1 MIGVLKSELFKLRT
15 TRATKIVVICSVVL
29 PAIIFSLTCMFAFSN
44 GEVGDSLAS
53 MVGNF
58 APLTGLLLGVVGV
71 LCSTQEY
78 SQGTIRITL
87 VATPSRLKVFVAK
100 LLTTVVVSVV
110 SALLMLL
117 LCLVPSQVILS
128 TRNVTFELI
137 GSDIRVLFS
146 AVILSAFL
154 SILGLS
160 LGLIFKSSPGA
171 ISALLLWPTILE
183 GMVFGLLSV
192 AFDNNMMKFAPVQG
206 NGFRLIATYVGT
218 DENTWLVSLTYFSAF
233 VAVFAT
239 HSDNRKGS
247 DFFITKQQPKDCCNN
262 RSEENSDDA
271 TYGTSSHHKHS
282 VHHISKA
289 RAECTEN

>member
-1 MIGVLKSELFKLRT
+1 
-15 TRATKIVVICSVVL
+15 
-29 PAIIFSLTCMFAFSN
+29 MFAFSN

-87 VATPSRLKVFVAK
+87 VATPNRQKVFIAK
-100 LLTTVVVSVV
+100 FVTTLVV
-110 SALLMLL
+110 SAASSILMLL
-117 LCLVPSQVILS
+117 LCLVPSQLILS
-128 TRNVTFELI
+128 SRNTDFVTI
-137 GSDIRVLFS
+137 GSDVRILFS
-146 AVILSAFL
+146 TVILSAFL

-192 AFDNNMMKFAPVQG
+192 AFDRNMMKFAPVQG
-206 NGFRLIATYVGT
+206 NGFRLIARYA
-218 DENTWLVSLTYFSAF
+218 DESNSWLVSLAVFSAF
-233 VAVFAT
+233 VAVFAVL
-239 HSDNRKGS
+239 GAV
-247 DFFITKQQPKDCCNN
+247 FFS
-262 RSEENSDDA
+262 RRDA
-271 TYGTSSHHKHS
+271 
-282 VHHISKA
+282 
-289 RAECTEN
+289 

>member
-15 TRATKIVVICSVVL
+15 TRATKIVVICSVAL
-29 PAIIFSLTCMFAFSN
+29 PAIIFGLTSAFAFTN
-44 GEVGDSLAS
+44 GEVGDSLVS

-87 VATPSRLKVFVAK
+87 VATPNRLKVFIAK
-100 LLTTVVVSVV
+100 LLTTLVVSVA

-117 LCLVPSQVILS
+117 LCLLSSQVILS

-206 NGFRLIATYVGT
+206 NGFRLIATYAGT

-233 VAVFAT
+233 VAVFAVLGAVLFT
-239 HSDNRKGS
+239 R
-247 DFFITKQQPKDCCNN
+247 
-262 RSEENSDDA
+262 RDA
-271 TYGTSSHHKHS
+271 
-282 VHHISKA
+282 
-289 RAECTEN
+289 

>member
-29 PAIIFSLTCMFAFSN
+29 PAIIFSLTSMFAFSN

-87 VATPSRLKVFVAK
+87 VATPNRLKVFVAK
-100 LLTTVVVSVV
+100 LLTTLVVSIA
-110 SALLMLL
+110 SA
-117 LCLVPSQVILS
+117 
-128 TRNVTFELI
+128 LI

-183 GMVFGLLSV
+183 GMVFGLLSL
-192 AFDNNMMKFAPVQG
+192 AFKDSNLFKFAPIQG
-206 NGFRLIATYVGT
+206 NGFKLVSTFFNS
-218 DENTWLVSLTYFSAF
+218 DENSWLTSLTYFSAF
-233 VAVFAT
+233 VSVFVVVGAVLF
-239 HSDNRKGS
+239 SR
-247 DFFITKQQPKDCCNN
+247 
-262 RSEENSDDA
+262 RDA
-271 TYGTSSHHKHS
+271 
-282 VHHISKA
+282 
-289 RAECTEN
+289 

>member
-15 TRATKIVVICSVVL
+15 TRATKIVVICSVAL
-29 PAIIFSLTCMFAFSN
+29 PAIIFGLTSAFAFTN
-44 GEVGDSLAS
+44 GEVGDSLVS

-87 VATPSRLKVFVAK
+87 VATPNRLKVFVAK
-100 LLTTVVVSVV
+100 LLTTLVVSIA

-117 LCLVPSQVILS
+117 LCLLLSQVVLS

-233 VAVFAT
+233 VAVFAVLGAALFT
-239 HSDNRKGS
+239 R
-247 DFFITKQQPKDCCNN
+247 
-262 RSEENSDDA
+262 RDA
-271 TYGTSSHHKHS
+271 
-282 VHHISKA
+282 
-289 RAECTEN
+289 

>member
-15 TRATKIVVICSVVL
+15 TRATKIVVICSVAL
-29 PAIIFSLTCMFAFSN
+29 PAIIFGLTSAFAFTN

-87 VATPSRLKVFVAK
+87 VATPNRLKVFVAK
-100 LLTTVVVSVV
+100 LLTTLVVSIA

-117 LCLVPSQVILS
+117 LCLLLSQVVLS

-218 DENTWLVSLTYFSAF
+218 DENTWLISLTYFSAF
-233 VAVFAT
+233 VAVFAVLGAVLFA
-239 HSDNRKGS
+239 R
-247 DFFITKQQPKDCCNN
+247 
-262 RSEENSDDA
+262 RDA
-271 TYGTSSHHKHS
+271 
-282 VHHISKA
+282 
-289 RAECTEN
+289 

>member
-29 PAIIFSLTCMFAFSN
+29 PAIIFSLTSMFAFSN

-100 LLTTVVVSVV
+100 LLTTVVVSVA

-117 LCLVPSQVILS
+117 LCLLPSQLILS

-218 DENTWLVSLTYFSAF
+218 EENTWLVSLTYFSAF
-233 VAVFAT
+233 VAVFTVLGAVLFA
-239 HSDNRKGS
+239 R
-247 DFFITKQQPKDCCNN
+247 
-262 RSEENSDDA
+262 RDA
-271 TYGTSSHHKHS
+271 
-282 VHHISKA
+282 
-289 RAECTEN
+289 

>member
-29 PAIIFSLTCMFAFSN
+29 PAIIFSLTSMFAFSN
-44 GEVGDSLAS
+44 GEVGDSLVS

-87 VATPSRLKVFVAK
+87 VATPSRSKVFVAK
-100 LLTTVVVSVV
+100 LLTTVVVSVA

-117 LCLVPSQVILS
+117 LCLLPSQVILS

-233 VAVFAT
+233 VAVFAVLGAALFT
-239 HSDNRKGS
+239 R
-247 DFFITKQQPKDCCNN
+247 
-262 RSEENSDDA
+262 RDA
-271 TYGTSSHHKHS
+271 
-282 VHHISKA
+282 
-289 RAECTEN
+289 

>member
-29 PAIIFSLTCMFAFSN
+29 PALIFSLTSMFAFSN

-87 VATPSRLKVFVAK
+87 VATPNRLKVFVAK
-100 LLTTVVVSVV
+100 LLTTLVVSIA

-117 LCLVPSQVILS
+117 LCLLPSQVILS

-192 AFDNNMMKFAPVQG
+192 AFDNNMMKFAPIQG
-206 NGFRLIATYVGT
+206 NGFKLVSTFFNS
-218 DENTWLVSLTYFSAF
+218 DENSWLTSLTYFSAF
-233 VAVFAT
+233 VSVFVVVGAVLF
-239 HSDNRKGS
+239 SR
-247 DFFITKQQPKDCCNN
+247 
-262 RSEENSDDA
+262 RDA
-271 TYGTSSHHKHS
+271 
-282 VHHISKA
+282 
-289 RAECTEN
+289 

>member
-29 PAIIFSLTCMFAFSN
+29 PAIIFSLTSMFAFSN

-100 LLTTVVVSVV
+100 LLTTVVVSVA

-117 LCLVPSQVILS
+117 LCLLPSQVILS

-233 VAVFAT
+233 VAVFAVLGAALFT
-239 HSDNRKGS
+239 R
-247 DFFITKQQPKDCCNN
+247 
-262 RSEENSDDA
+262 RDA
-271 TYGTSSHHKHS
+271 
-282 VHHISKA
+282 
-289 RAECTEN
+289 

>member
-29 PAIIFSLTCMFAFSN
+29 PAIIFSLTSMFAFSN

-87 VATPSRLKVFVAK
+87 VATPNRLKVFVAK
-100 LLTTVVVSVV
+100 LLTTLVVSVA

-117 LCLVPSQVILS
+117 LCLLPSQVILS

-233 VAVFAT
+233 VAVFAVLGAALFT
-239 HSDNRKGS
+239 R
-247 DFFITKQQPKDCCNN
+247 
-262 RSEENSDDA
+262 RDA
-271 TYGTSSHHKHS
+271 
-282 VHHISKA
+282 
-289 RAECTEN
+289 

>member
-29 PAIIFSLTCMFAFSN
+29 PAIIFSLTSMFAFSN

-87 VATPSRLKVFVAK
+87 VATPSRSKVFVAK
-100 LLTTVVVSVV
+100 LLTTVVVSVA

-117 LCLVPSQVILS
+117 LCLLPSQVILS

-233 VAVFAT
+233 VAVFAVLGAALFT
-239 HSDNRKGS
+239 R
-247 DFFITKQQPKDCCNN
+247 
-262 RSEENSDDA
+262 RDA
-271 TYGTSSHHKHS
+271 
-282 VHHISKA
+282 
-289 RAECTEN
+289 

>member
-1 MIGVLKSELFKLRT
+1 MIGLLKSELFKLRSI
-15 TRATKIVVICSVVL
+15 RATKVVVLSAILL
-29 PAIIFSLTCMFAFSN
+29 PAIIFTLTSLFTFRNS
-44 GEVGDSLAS
+44 EVVDSLAA

-100 LLTTVVVSVV
+100 LLTTVVVSVT
-110 SALLMLL
+110 SSLLMLL
-117 LCLVPSQVILS
+117 LCLVPSQLILS
-128 TRNVTFELI
+128 SRKISTEETFDLTFEVI

-146 AVILSAFL
+146 AVMIGAFL

-171 ISALLLWPTILE
+171 ISALLIWPTILE
-183 GMVFGLLSV
+183 GMIFGLLSV

-206 NGFRLIATYVGT
+206 NGFRLIATSIGT
-218 DENTWLVSLTYFSAF
+218 DENTWLVSATYFSAF
-233 VAVFAT
+233 IALFAVAGASLFMK
-239 HSDNRKGS
+239 R
-247 DFFITKQQPKDCCNN
+247 
-262 RSEENSDDA
+262 DA
-271 TYGTSSHHKHS
+271 
-282 VHHISKA
+282 
-289 RAECTEN
+289 

>member
-15 TRATKIVVICSVVL
+15 TRATKIVVICSVAL
-29 PAIIFSLTCMFAFSN
+29 PAIIFGLTSAFAFTN

-87 VATPSRLKVFVAK
+87 VATPNRLKVFVAK
-100 LLTTVVVSVV
+100 LLTTLVVSIA

-117 LCLVPSQVILS
+117 LCLLPSQVILS

-218 DENTWLVSLTYFSAF
+218 DENTWLISLTYFSAF
-233 VAVFAT
+233 VAVFAVLGAVLFA
-239 HSDNRKGS
+239 R
-247 DFFITKQQPKDCCNN
+247 
-262 RSEENSDDA
+262 RDA
-271 TYGTSSHHKHS
+271 
-282 VHHISKA
+282 
-289 RAECTEN
+289 

>member
-15 TRATKIVVICSVVL
+15 TRATKFVVICSVVL
-29 PAIIFSLTCMFAFSN
+29 PAIIFSLTSMFAFSN

-100 LLTTVVVSVV
+100 LLTTLVVSIA

-117 LCLVPSQVILS
+117 LCLLPSQVILS

-218 DENTWLVSLTYFSAF
+218 DESNSWLVSLTYFSAF
-233 VAVFAT
+233 VAVFAVLGAVLFT
-239 HSDNRKGS
+239 R
-247 DFFITKQQPKDCCNN
+247 
-262 RSEENSDDA
+262 RDA
-271 TYGTSSHHKHS
+271 
-282 VHHISKA
+282 
-289 RAECTEN
+289 

>member
-29 PAIIFSLTCMFAFSN
+29 PALIFSLTSMFAFSN

-87 VATPSRLKVFVAK
+87 VATPNRLKVFVAK
-100 LLTTVVVSVV
+100 LLTTLVVSVA

-117 LCLVPSQVILS
+117 LCLLPSQVILS

-192 AFDNNMMKFAPVQG
+192 AFDNNMMKFAPIQG
-206 NGFRLIATYVGT
+206 NGFKLVSTFFNS
-218 DENTWLVSLTYFSAF
+218 DENSWLTSLTYFSAF
-233 VAVFAT
+233 VSVFVVVGAVLF
-239 HSDNRKGS
+239 SR
-247 DFFITKQQPKDCCNN
+247 
-262 RSEENSDDA
+262 RDA
-271 TYGTSSHHKHS
+271 
-282 VHHISKA
+282 
-289 RAECTEN
+289 

>member
-15 TRATKIVVICSVVL
+15 TRATKIVVICSVAL
-29 PAIIFSLTCMFAFSN
+29 PAIIFGLTSVFAFGN
-44 GEVGDSLAS
+44 GEVGDSLIS

-100 LLTTVVVSVV
+100 ILTTLVVSVA
-110 SALLMLL
+110 SSLLMLL
-117 LCLVPSQVILS
+117 LCLVPSQLILS
-128 TRNVTFELI
+128 SRSVTFDLI
-137 GSDIRVLFS
+137 GSDLRILFS
-146 AVILSAFL
+146 AVILCALL

-183 GMVFGLLSV
+183 GMVFGLLSL
-192 AFDNNMMKFAPVQG
+192 AFKDSNLFKFAPVQG
-206 NGFRLIATYVGT
+206 NGFRLIAQYT
-218 DENTWLVSLTYFSAF
+218 DESNTWLVSLTYFTAF
-233 VAVFAT
+233 VAVFAVLGAVLFT
-239 HSDNRKGS
+239 R
-247 DFFITKQQPKDCCNN
+247 
-262 RSEENSDDA
+262 RDA
-271 TYGTSSHHKHS
+271 
-282 VHHISKA
+282 
-289 RAECTEN
+289 